1 MTRRRLTPPL
11 ACGAETCSGATC
23 RYYLPGHG
31 DSVVHRE
38 GACVLAVVEAQ
49 SLLGEPCM
57 QRVEVAAWLGVSP
70 QRVTQIEQRAAEKIR
85 AALGEVVER

>member
-1 MTRRRLTPPL
+1 
-11 ACGAETCSGATC
+11 
-23 RYYLPGHG
+23 
-31 DSVVHRE
+31 
-38 GACVLAVVEAQ
+38 VLAVVEAQ